1 MSGLFEVLFGD
12 RAEEAHGLDPAEVAD
27 VLSPS
32 PQGGSLE
39 QAEGADA
46 LLSPGVLLSWLL
58 FGVGAAV
65 FLLRRKSPPAAQALA
80 TGGIDEE
87 GEPPLADA
95 SPPQLGPGQVVVPG
109 SIASV
114 TLRKEEKDAVPAS
127 PPQDAPAS
135 PDHLAPPSAESDH
148 PQTAADE
155 PICEAVPPRS
165 GAAPNSTDL
174 HAEAART
181 ELKRDQDSSAQAIA
195 EPEEPAADLTPVF
208 QRERLESQ
216 AAPEPEPAP
225 EPENAPEQQ
234 QQPEPEQA
242 PEPEPETP
250 GLLET
255 EAEAEAEAEAEEAE
269 PLTAVERP
277 SDDGITGSPAA
288 EVQATTA
295 TVTRGPA
302 AAQPVPAP
310 TPGSSDLQLELATP
324 STSRP
329 VAVLGAPK
337 AVEYMATFLGPPRGP
352 ALGMKFAKH
361 GERVRIRTIA
371 PGKQAASMKQLKV
384 GLLLA
389 MVGEQ
394 VRKRISFVPFY
405 TKKDNFTTTGSGQT

>member
-1 MSGLFEVLFGD
+1 MSGMFEVLFGD

-58 FGVGAAV
+58 IGAGAAV
-65 FLLRRKSPPAAQALA
+65 FLLRRNSPPAAQALA
-80 TGGIDEE
+80 TGGVDEE

-95 SPPQLGPGQVVVPG
+95 SPPQLGPGQVVAPG

-181 ELKRDQDSSAQAIA
+181 ELKRDQDSSAQPIA

-208 QRERLESQ
+208 QRELLESQ

-225 EPENAPEQQ
+225 EPENTPEQQ

-242 PEPEPETP
+242 PEPR
-250 GLLET
+250 
-255 EAEAEAEAEAEEAE
+255 AEAEEVE
-269 PLTAVERP
+269 PLVLGVA
-277 SDDGITGSPAA
+277 
-288 EVQATTA
+288 
-295 TVTRGPA
+295 
-302 AAQPVPAP
+302 
-310 TPGSSDLQLELATP
+310 SSLELATP

-337 AVEYMATFLGPPRGP
+337 AVEYVATFQGPPRGP

-371 PGKQAASMKQLKV
+371 PGKQAAAMKQLKV

-394 VRKRISFVPFY
+394 VRQRYCGPIRQSHSILKMTILP
-405 TKKDNFTTTGSGQT
+405 